1 MERNIPASISRHCA
15 SSAMEAVAAWR
26 SDQLKGAVM
35 GLLRLTGEM
44 RLLRKRCERQLAD
57 LPIPSPFSLLGL
69 VGEIEAVRGGEIHLV
84 PVSDAHGDM
93 RTACGLRVTV
103 ERLNS
108 TFILYRPRPT
118 PNQTEHVIIH
128 EIAHLWFGHGKSLT
142 PEEEEQLLPPLFQ
155 AFLADVRRGGPVI
168 HQARAHYD
176 SHEERQAE
184 FSASLIKRL
193 ARKRATPGT
202 DLISVME
209 ASLTHPLA
217 PPRERLP

>member
-1 MERNIPASISRHCA
+1 
-15 SSAMEAVAAWR
+15 
-26 SDQLKGAVM
+26 M
-35 GLLRLTGEM
+35 GLSRLAGEM

-57 LPIPSPFSLLGL
+57 LPIPSPFSLRGL
-69 VGEIEAVRGGEIHLV
+69 VAEIETARGCQIHLV
-84 PVSDAHGDM
+84 PVADAHGDM

-108 TFILYRPRPT
+108 TFILYRSRPT

-128 EIAHLWFGHGKSLT
+128 ELAHLWFGHGKSLSRD
-142 PEEEEQLLPPLFQ
+142 EEEQLLPPLFQ
-155 AFLADVRRGGPVI
+155 IFLSDVRDENPVV
-168 HQARAHYD
+168 QARAHYE

-193 ARKRATPGT
+193 ARKQATLGT

-217 PPRERLP
+217 PPRGRLP

>member
-1 MERNIPASISRHCA
+1 
-15 SSAMEAVAAWR
+15 
-26 SDQLKGAVM
+26 M
-35 GLLRLTGEM
+35 GLSRLAGEM

-57 LPIPSPFSLLGL
+57 LPLPSPFSLRGL
-69 VGEIEAVRGGEIHLV
+69 IAEIETARGCQIHLV
-84 PVSDAHGDM
+84 PVRDAHGDM
-93 RTACGLRVTV
+93 RTACGLRLTL

-142 PEEEEQLLPPLFQ
+142 PEEEEQLLPPPFQ
-155 AFLADVRRGGPVI
+155 AFLADARGGSPVI

-193 ARKRATPGT
+193 ARRQAAPGT

-209 ASLTHPLA
+209 ASLTHPIA
-217 PPRERLP
+217 PPRRMRKK

>member
-1 MERNIPASISRHCA
+1 MGP
-15 SSAMEAVAAWR
+15 WR
-26 SDQLKGAVM
+26 LG
-35 GLLRLTGEM
+35 GEM

-57 LPIPSPFSLLGL
+57 LPLPSPFSLMGL
-69 VGEIEAVRGGEIHLV
+69 VAEIEAARGCQVHLV

-142 PEEEEQLLPPLFQ
+142 PQEEQQLLPPLFQ
-155 AFLADVRRGGPVI
+155 EFLADVREDSPVV
-168 HQARAHYD
+168 QARAHYE

-184 FSASLIKRL
+184 LSASLIKRL
-193 ARKRATPGT
+193 ARQQAALGT

-217 PPRERLP
+217 PPRGRRP

>member
-1 MERNIPASISRHCA
+1 MRP
-15 SSAMEAVAAWR
+15 WR
-26 SDQLKGAVM
+26 LG
-35 GLLRLTGEM
+35 GEM

-57 LPIPSPFSLLGL
+57 LPLPSPFSLMGL
-69 VGEIEAVRGGEIHLV
+69 VTEIEAARECQIHLV

-128 EIAHLWFGHGKSLT
+128 EIAHLWFRHGKSLT
-142 PEEEEQLLPPLFQ
+142 LEEEEQLLPPLFRE
-155 AFLADVRRGGPVI
+155 FLADVREDSPVV
-168 HQARAHYD
+168 QARAHYE

-193 ARKRATPGT
+193 ARRQSALGT

-209 ASLTHPLA
+209 ASLAHPLA
-217 PPRERLP
+217 PPRRRLL

>member
-1 MERNIPASISRHCA
+1 
-15 SSAMEAVAAWR
+15 
-26 SDQLKGAVM
+26 M
-35 GLLRLTGEM
+35 GPLRLAGEM

-57 LPIPSPFSLLGL
+57 LPIPSPFSLTGL
-69 VGEIEAVRGGEIHLV
+69 VAEIEAARECQIHLV

-118 PNQTEHVIIH
+118 PNQTEHTIIH
-128 EIAHLWFGHGKSLT
+128 EIAHLWLGHGKSLT
-142 PEEEEQLLPPLFQ
+142 PEEENRLLPPLFQ
-155 AFLADVRRGGPVI
+155 TFLADVRGDGPVT

-193 ARKRATPGT
+193 ARQQAAPGN
-202 DLISVME
+202 DLISLME
-209 ASLTHPLA
+209 ASFTHPVA
-217 PPRERLP
+217 PPRRRLP